1 MPNKGGGTRERTQ
14 GKGSERNARDG
25 CARESQFK
33 WDGPPPRLSAR
44 VVPRHGGPKS
54 RFKEY
59 PGFAGGNKDG
69 KRSIQRFRN
78 LISEMVFRDRPV
90 YRGEGERMSIMARSL

>member
-1 MPNKGGGTRERTQ
+1 MGWSAAETLGSCRATTGGIR
-14 GKGSERNARDG
+14 
-25 CARESQFK
+25 
-33 WDGPPPRLSAR
+33 
-44 VVPRHGGPKS
+44 S

-59 PGFAGGNKDG
+59 PKFASGNKDG
-69 KRSIQRFRN
+69 KRSIQRLRN

>member
-1 MPNKGGGTRERTQ
+1 MGWSAAGALGSCSAKTRR
-14 GKGSERNARDG
+14 
-25 CARESQFK
+25 
-33 WDGPPPRLSAR
+33 
-44 VVPRHGGPKS
+44 PKS

-59 PGFAGGNKDG
+59 AGFAGGNKDG